1 MSSTTTRDDRT
12 LDSESGPAAT
22 VLVPPPKLRRR
33 PGLVAAAIVAICL
46 GALLAGWAWTATTNT
61 QEVLVARHTI
71 ERGSVIS
78 TDDLARVRLSADP
91 ALKPV
96 AADQLSHVV
105 GQRAALDIA
114 AGGMLTPGSFTSEV
128 VPAEG
133 QSVVGV
139 ALTPAQAPGLDLQY
153 GDHVRVVVT
162 PAQGE
167 DLPGG
172 TPLVNDA
179 TVVGVHVSD
188 ETGQAVVDLLV
199 PQADA
204 AVLATRTATGNIA
217 LVLDSRER

>member
-1 MSSTTTRDDRT
+1 MSTTATRDDRT
-12 LDSESGPAAT
+12 LDRESGPAAT
-22 VLVPPPKLRRR
+22 ALVPPPKLRRR
-33 PGLVAAAIVAICL
+33 PALAAAAIVAICL
-46 GALLAGWAWTATTNT
+46 GALLAGWAWTSTTNT
-61 QEVLVARHTI
+61 QEVLVARNTI

-78 TDDLARVRLSADP
+78 ADDLARVRLSTDP

-96 AADQLSHVV
+96 SGNQLNQVV

-114 AGGMLTPGSFTSEV
+114 EGGMLTPSSFTGDV
-128 VPAEG
+128 LPAEG

-167 DLPGG
+167 SLPAGA
-172 TPLVNDA
+172 PLANDA

-188 ETGQAVVDLLV
+188 ETGQTVADLLV
-199 PQADA
+199 PKADA
-204 AVLATRTATGNIA
+204 AVLATRVATGNIA
-217 LVLDSRER
+217 LVLDSRQR